1 MTQPTRNQQPG
12 AIPPV
17 PFASAIPEGY
27 QPFTHSGPFG
37 DCIGP
42 FYFRRRPSGGF
53 RYAFQTGALHANPNG
68 VTHGGA
74 LYCFADHITGH
85 AVVNQTERMCATVKF
100 KVEYLASAPLH
111 CLVEAEV
118 NLLRIARTVVFL
130 RLRLFTGDR
139 TLMTANGTYKLFA
152 PFKPG
157 QGGSAKPPGP
167 PPDDIKP
174 PPPKGFRAFSNQ
186 AAFAELCGPTYYCRP
201 PEGGFLNGFQARP
214 LHDNTNRIVHGG
226 VLFAFADDIMG
237 RASSG
242 ASRRFTTT
250 VALNVEY
257 LDSAPLDAWVGG
269 TTEIS
274 HMDDD
279 FAFIRGRVYHGECTL
294 LTADGIY
301 KLLGPYQNPEAA
313 A

>member
-1 MTQPTRNQQPG
+1 MTEPIQDQEPG
-12 AIPPV
+12 AIAAV
-17 PFASAIPEGY
+17 PEGY

-42 FYFRRRPSGGF
+42 FYFRRRPTGGF

-85 AVVNQTERMCATVKF
+85 AVVNETERMCATIKF
-100 KVEYLASAPLH
+100 KVEYLASAPLGT
-111 CLVEAEV
+111 LIEAEV
-118 NLLRIARTVVFL
+118 DLLRITRTVVFL

-139 TLMTANGTYKLFA
+139 TLMTASGAYKLFA

-157 QGGSAKPPGP
+157 QGGAAKPAGAPA
-167 PPDDIKP
+167 DDIRLP
-174 PPPKGFRAFSNQ
+174 VPNGFQPFPNQ
-186 AAFAELCGPTYYCRP
+186 AAFAELCGPTHYSRP

-226 VLFAFADDIMG
+226 VLFSFADDIMG

-250 VALNVEY
+250 VALSVEY
-257 LDSAPLDAWVGG
+257 LDSAPLDAWIEG

-274 HMDDD
+274 HMDDE
-279 FAFIRGRVYHGECTL
+279 FAFIRGRVYHGERTL
-294 LTADGIY
+294 LTADGVY
-301 KLLGPYQNPEAA
+301 KLLGPYKQPEVAA
-313 A
+313 

>member
-1 MTQPTRNQQPG
+1 MTQPTQNQRTG
-12 AIPPV
+12 AMPPT
-17 PFASAIPEGY
+17 PAIPEGY

-85 AVVNQTERMCATVKF
+85 AVVNQTERMCATIKF
-100 KVEYLASAPLH
+100 KVEYLASAPLDS
-111 CLVEAEV
+111 LVEAEV
-118 NLLRIARTVVFL
+118 DLLRITRTVVFL
-130 RLRLFTGDR
+130 RLRLFTADR
-139 TLMTANGTYKLFA
+139 TLMTANGVYKLFA

-157 QGGSAKPPGP
+157 QGGAAKPAGP
-167 PPDDIKP
+167 PPDDIRL
-174 PPPKGFRAFSNQ
+174 PPPKGFQPFPNQ
-186 AAFAELCGPTYYCRP
+186 AAFAELCGPTHYSRP

-226 VLFAFADDIMG
+226 VLFSFADDIMG

-257 LDSAPLDAWVGG
+257 LASAPLDAWVGG
-269 TTEIS
+269 KTEVS
-274 HMDDD
+274 YMDDD
-279 FAFIRGRVYHGECTL
+279 IAFMRGRVYHGERTL
-294 LTADGIY
+294 LTADGVY